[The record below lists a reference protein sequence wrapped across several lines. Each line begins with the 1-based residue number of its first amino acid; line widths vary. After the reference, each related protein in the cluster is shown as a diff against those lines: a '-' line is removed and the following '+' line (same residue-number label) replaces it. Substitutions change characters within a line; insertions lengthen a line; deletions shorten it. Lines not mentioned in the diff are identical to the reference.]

1 MNLVAQASGFI
12 DWGWID
18 RNMSEIVN
26 RTWEHLRLT
35 GVSVAIGLL
44 MSIGF
49 ATLVL
54 RWRWSYP
61 PITGFA
67 GLLYTIPSL
76 ALFALLVPF
85 TGLTDTTAIIALTSY
100 TLFILI
106 RNVVAGIDGVPEAVL
121 EAADGMGYT
130 RGARFWKMEV
140 PLALPA
146 IIAGV
151 RIATVTTV
159 GLVTITAVIGL
170 GGYGFFILRG
180 LNTFFWTQLIVGV
193 VLSVVLATVLDL
205 AFVGLEKWLS
215 PWNRRSKAIRA
226 ES

>member
-1 MNLVAQASGFI
+1 MI
-12 DWGWID
+12 DWSWVQ
-18 RNMSEIVN
+18 RNMGEIFN

-35 GVSVAIGLL
+35 GISVALGLLISIGLAV
-44 MSIGF
+44 F
-49 ATLVL
+49 AL
-54 RWRWSYP
+54 RWRWAYP

-85 TGLTDTTAIIALTSY
+85 TGLTDATAIIALTSY
-100 TLFILI
+100 TLFILV

-130 RGARFWKMEV
+130 RRARFWRMEV

-146 IIAGV
+146 IVAGV

-180 LNTFFWTQLIVGV
+180 LNTFFWTQLLVGV
-193 VLSVVLATVLDL
+193 ALSVVLATVLDL
-205 AFVGLEKWLS
+205 SFVGIEKWLT
-215 PWNRRSKAIRA
+215 PWNRDKSAAQVKP
-226 ES
+226 

>member
-1 MNLVAQASGFI
+1 MI
-12 DWGWID
+12 DWSWVQ
-18 RNMSEIVN
+18 RNMDEIIN

-35 GVSVAIGLL
+35 GISVAIGLVI
-44 MSIGF
+44 SIGL
-49 ATLVL
+49 AVMAL
-54 RWRWSYP
+54 RWRWTYP

-85 TGLTDTTAIIALTSY
+85 SGLTDATAIIALTSY
-100 TLFILI
+100 TLFILV
-106 RNVVAGIDGVPEAVL
+106 RNVVTGIDGVPAAVL

-130 RGARFWKMEV
+130 RSARFWKMEV

-180 LNTFFWTQLIVGV
+180 LNTFFWTQLLVGV
-193 VLSVVLATVLDL
+193 FLSVVLATVLDL
-205 AFVGLEKWLS
+205 MFVFLGKRLS
-215 PWNRRSKAIRA
+215 PWSREKKSVRVTP
-226 ES
+226 